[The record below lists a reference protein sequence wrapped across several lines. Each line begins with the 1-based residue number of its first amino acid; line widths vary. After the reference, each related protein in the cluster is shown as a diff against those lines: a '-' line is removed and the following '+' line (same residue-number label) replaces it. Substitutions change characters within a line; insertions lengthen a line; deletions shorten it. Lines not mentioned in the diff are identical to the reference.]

1 MKQQGLYR
9 LTDQVYLVGTP
20 AIIEKDR
27 ALFRDGTEKEW
38 LDLFIAKGEMD
49 VVPPV
54 PTASITVVRD
64 IAGRHNTFTDLRRK
78 GRYFFA
84 DEGHHWRGVEVE
96 GFTTQPSLQVSN
108 FRLSKTSCTHRQER
122 SIAPFLTEV
131 NPLDNNGFDRSSNR
145 RNHR

>member
-84 DEGHHWRGVEVE
+84 DEGHHWRGVEVGPGE
-96 GFTTQPSLQVSN
+96 RPRYLRLLRRRAVLADDVAAASRGHKSGGIVSAAN
-108 FRLSKTSCTHRQER
+108 
-122 SIAPFLTEV
+122 
-131 NPLDNNGFDRSSNR
+131 
-145 RNHR
+145 